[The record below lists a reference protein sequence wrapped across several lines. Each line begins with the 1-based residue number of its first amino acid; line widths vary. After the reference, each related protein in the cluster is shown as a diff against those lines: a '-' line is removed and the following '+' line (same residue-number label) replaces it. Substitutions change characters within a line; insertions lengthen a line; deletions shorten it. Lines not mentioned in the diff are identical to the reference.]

1 MLSRTID
8 KVIQK
13 GVKVV
18 LNISD
23 TGVIKLTRGDTAR
36 FSIGILNE
44 ISDSAYSISDN
55 DQLSLTV
62 KKKVKDEDALIQKT
76 ITGTTL
82 FHIEPE
88 DTTPIKPHDGKEEK
102 QKENKKSKPS
112 IFERIINKIKD
123 GVDQSFSEDG
133 EQN

>member
-1 MLSRTID
+1 MLSRTIY

-36 FSIGILNE
+36 FSVGILNE
-44 ISDSAYSISDN
+44 ISDSAYGISDN
-55 DQLSLTV
+55 DQLTLTV

-76 ITGTTL
+76 ITGSTL
-82 FHIEPE
+82 FHIKPE
-88 DTTPIKPHDGKEEK
+88 DTSCLSFGKYVYDIQLTTTDGDVYTIVG
-102 QKENKKSKPS
+102 PTT
-112 IFERIINKIKD
+112 FELLAE
-123 GVDQSFSEDG
+123 VTY
-133 EQN
+133 

>member
-1 MLSRTID
+1 MLSRTIY

-18 LNISD
+18 LSISD

-55 DQLSLTV
+55 DQLTLTV
-62 KKKVKDEDALIQKT
+62 KKKVKDEDVLMQKT
-76 ITGTTL
+76 ITGATL
-82 FHIEPE
+82 FHIKPE
-88 DTTPIKPHDGKEEK
+88 DTSSLSFGKYVYDVQLTTSDGDVYTIVG
-102 QKENKKSKPS
+102 PTT
-112 IFERIINKIKD
+112 FELLAE
-123 GVDQSFSEDG
+123 VTY
-133 EQN
+133 

>member
-1 MLSRTID
+1 MLSRTIY

-36 FSIGILNE
+36 FSVGILNE

-55 DQLSLTV
+55 DQLTLTV
-62 KKKVKDEDALIQKT
+62 KKKVKDEDSLIQKT
-76 ITGTTL
+76 ITGATL
-82 FHIEPE
+82 FHIKPE
-88 DTTPIKPHDGKEEK
+88 DTSSLSFGKYVYDVQLTTSDGDVYTIVG
-102 QKENKKSKPS
+102 PTT
-112 IFERIINKIKD
+112 FELLAE
-123 GVDQSFSEDG
+123 VTY
-133 EQN
+133 

>member
-1 MLSRTID
+1 MLSRTIY

-36 FSIGILNE
+36 FSVGILNE
-44 ISDSAYSISDN
+44 ISDSAYSISNN
-55 DQLSLTV
+55 DRLTLTV

-76 ITGTTL
+76 ITGATL
-82 FHIEPE
+82 FHIKPE
-88 DTTPIKPHDGKEEK
+88 DTSSLSFGKYVYDVQLTTSDGDVYTIVG
-102 QKENKKSKPS
+102 PTT
-112 IFERIINKIKD
+112 FELLAE
-123 GVDQSFSEDG
+123 VTY
-133 EQN
+133 